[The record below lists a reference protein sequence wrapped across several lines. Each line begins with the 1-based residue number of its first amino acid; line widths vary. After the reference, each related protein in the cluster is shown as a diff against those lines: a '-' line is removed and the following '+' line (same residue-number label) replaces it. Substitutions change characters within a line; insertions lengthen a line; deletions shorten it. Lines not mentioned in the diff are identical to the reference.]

1 MKRRL
6 LGLFAL
12 TLAFGFACSP
22 RPATSVKT
30 RGRADAGVSV
40 TGAACDR
47 APIHHSVVISLGT
60 KPMKDAYYLSVAPYE
75 VSISVK
81 CKDQIRWIVSNP
93 FKEFELKDIQITS
106 FKRSK
111 APYTDP
117 FGSGSSKFDV
127 RYVGPQRIGD
137 VLSSIGVN
145 YGEYEYEVTGTLTL
159 PDGRS
164 IPLTMDPRVVVGD

>member
-1 MKRRL
+1 MKRGL

-12 TLAFGFACSP
+12 TLAFGFACSS
-22 RPATSVKT
+22 RPATSVT
-30 RGRADAGVSV
+30 PGGSADAGVN
-40 TGAACDR
+40 TAGAACDR
-47 APIHHSVVISLGT
+47 APIHYSIVISLGT

-93 FKEFELKDIQITS
+93 FKDVEVKDIQITR

-117 FGSGSSKFDV
+117 FGSGSSRFEVK
-127 RYVGPQRIGD
+127 YVGPQRIGD

-145 YGEYEYEVTGTLTL
+145 YGEYDYEVSGTLTL